1 MSAVIHTRG
10 KPSILAEP
18 KRNTSSL
25 GHQQIPSE
33 QGSGRIPGYAGF
45 IPKAQHVA
53 GVTYG
58 NMTRS
63 TISPGFKVAASE
75 VALPPSP
82 NRSGGKVGKPGFH
95 VPGYT
100 GHVAGKMELFA
111 STYGGMTRAC
121 DPKGIVADNGQLP
134 DVLTGSTVT
143 ESIGTNEP
151 PRTNMS
157 KQDAQAIF
165 KKTTTGRIPGYCGF
179 VRGGQHV
186 AGSTYGALT
195 RAAQGED
202 FSGKYNAALPNSPHV
217 NVQAPGN
224 QPNHKLPGYTGF
236 VPGKRDTYSTTYGE
250 TTSNLQGHTAIS
262 PSKTYISRTN
272 RSWDGVGGATRSGD
286 VANQAKSVDQSEV
299 QLQTGGGRIPGY
311 GGFVRGAQ
319 HHSATTFGKMTNNTR
334 ETDFQDYESASLLP
348 DNPQRQQY
356 QQVGQ
361 PKHKIPGYTGFVPKT
376 RESYAT
382 TYGKTTAAVAK

>member
-1 MSAVIHTRG
+1 MPRT

-18 KRNTSSL
+18 KRNTFSL
-25 GHQQIPSE
+25 GTQEIPSE
-33 QGSGRIPGYAGF
+33 QGKGRIPGYAGF

-82 NRSGGKVGKPGFH
+82 NRSGGKVGRPGYH

-100 GHVAGKMELFA
+100 GHVAGKMDLFS

-121 DPKGIVADNGQLP
+121 DPKGIVGDNGQLP
-134 DVLTGSTVT
+134 DVTTGSTVT
-143 ESIGTNEP
+143 ESIGTNEQP
-151 PRTNMS
+151 SSLFMS
-157 KQDAQAIF
+157 KGDAQAIF
-165 KKTTTGRIPGYCGF
+165 KATTTGQIPGYCGF

-202 FSGKYNAALPNSPHV
+202 FSGKYNAALPAYPHRNVSPR
-217 NVQAPGN
+217 GN
-224 QPNHKLPGYTGF
+224 QPGHKLPGYTGF
-236 VPGKRDTYSTTYGE
+236 VPGKRETFSTTYGE
-250 TTSNLQGHTAIS
+250 TTTKLRGHTPVS
-262 PSKTYISRTN
+262 PSKVYINRTN
-272 RSWDGVGGATRSGD
+272 RSWDGVGGANEASKIADRARKTD
-286 VANQAKSVDQSEV
+286 QAEAK
-299 QLQTGGGRIPGY
+299 LITGEGRVPGY

-319 HHSATTFGKMTNNTR
+319 HHSATTFGKMTTNTN
-334 ETDFQDYESASLLP
+334 ESDFSDYESPSLLP
-348 DNPQRQQY
+348 DSPQRQRY
-356 QQVGQ
+356 QQVEQ
-361 PKHKIPGYTGFVPKT
+361 PKHKIPGYTGFVPNT

-382 TYGKTTAAVAK
+382 TYGRTTAAVHHSR